1 MKKFIC
7 LFIITKNTKMNMN
20 ELSLDDLFQQIQE
33 QAKLH
38 PNYINTIITDLHSII
53 NKFDPEIQSGKKD
66 ALPLIDPSFKSKVK
80 LVKERIFTVLEKK
93 IKIPDLRFEA
103 DRIAQEINIPL
114 PNSTRKNN
122 EALMQWFDS
131 NWDLIE
137 PKLRELKGKSDIKA

>member
-1 MKKFIC
+1 MRFLSWVLINSSVNEIKEGCISGFVNVNVNPLNPYFKEFDDGK
-7 LFIITKNTKMNMN
+7 IIIGK
-20 ELSLDDLFQQIQE
+20 SSPSSDLF
-33 QAKLH
+33 
-38 PNYINTIITDLHSII
+38 DS
-53 NKFDPEIQSGKKD
+53 
-66 ALPLIDPSFKSKVK
+66 
-80 LVKERIFTVLEKK
+80 LVFCNRNIRK

-137 PKLRELKGKSDIKA
+137 PKLRDLKGKIKNKA